1 LTRQHI
7 VIAIEQAADGP
18 RNAHV
23 LNGNKDRWSEEDDLA
38 CLWALSEL
46 LEMDAAA
53 RRRTPT
59 ETLVVYRLELV
70 TTGEVPA
77 ARALGLSHGFY
88 DWLQSIDLMSSPS
101 LFH

>member
-1 LTRQHI
+1 MTRQSI
-7 VIAIEQAADGP
+7 VIAIEQAAYGP

-23 LNGNKDRWSEEDDLA
+23 LNGNGDRWSEEDDLT

-59 ETLVVYRLELV
+59 ETLTVYRLELV
-70 TTGEVPA
+70 TTGDVPA
-77 ARALGLSHGFY
+77 VRALGLSNGSY
-88 DWLQSIDLMSSPS
+88 DWLQSIDLISSPS